1 MEITYLDSFKVL
13 CHIVSIG
20 GNLQHTYLTT
30 LNATVH
36 SLEKVDILK
45 QNFKSLPQQLEHAKE
60 NKNNHIHTKK
70 WVSNQASNFY
80 TCCSVYL
87 QVKW

>member
-13 CHIVSIG
+13 CHNVSIAG
-20 GNLQHTYLTT
+20 YLQHTYLTT

-36 SLEKVDILK
+36 SLERVDILK

-60 NKNNHIHTKK
+60 NKKTHSITHQNM
-70 WVSNQASNFY
+70 S
-80 TCCSVYL
+80 
-87 QVKW
+87 